1 MTAPTQDQ
9 GYARPEL
16 LVDTDWLQQH
26 LDDPKVRVIDCDPID
41 AYRRAHV
48 QGAVGLPVHQFLKDS
63 ADSIHVMPPDQ
74 FAALMGRLG
83 VENDTTV
90 VTYDAAGSLHAAR
103 VWWVL
108 SYYGHTNVRVLNGGW
123 QKWFAEGRPASLQPA
138 AIAQTSYTP
147 AANPDLLCTLDYAKS
162 CVEREGVALLDVRSD
177 GEWTGE
183 NARGNAHSGHVPGSV
198 HLEWLNFMTRDEPRV
213 FKPASELRAMLA
225 EVGVTP
231 EQEVVTY

>member
-1 MTAPTQDQ
+1 
-9 GYARPEL
+9 
-16 LVDTDWLQQH
+16 
-26 LDDPKVRVIDCDPID
+26 
-41 AYRRAHV
+41 
-48 QGAVGLPVHQFLKDS
+48 
-63 ADSIHVMPPDQ
+63 
-74 FAALMGRLG
+74 MGRLG

-108 SYYGHTNVRVLNGGW
+108 SYYGHTDVRVLNGGW

-138 AIAQTSYTP
+138 AVAQTSYTP

-162 CVEREGVALLDVRSD
+162 CVEREGVVLLDVRSD

-183 NARGNAHSGHVPGSV
+183 NTRGNAHSGHVPGAV

-213 FKPASELRAMLA
+213 FKPASELRATLA